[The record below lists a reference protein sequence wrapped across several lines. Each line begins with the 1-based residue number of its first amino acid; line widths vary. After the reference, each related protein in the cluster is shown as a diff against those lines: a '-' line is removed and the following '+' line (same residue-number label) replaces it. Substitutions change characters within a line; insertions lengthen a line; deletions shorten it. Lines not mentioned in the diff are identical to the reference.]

1 MDRYRTSAVRT
12 LGYTVIHKPSL
23 AAGLATCVLVVVGVA
38 GCGGGGTSGVQL
50 RDTVHRYLDATT
62 AGERCQLLTTV
73 YRTENPSVLFSG
85 GCRQSE
91 QISAAAEAARRR
103 LRITKVDIR
112 GDQATVSLGSSSSS
126 SLVARESAGG
136 ELTGLFLSTEAGQW
150 RIDGFSASASAT
162 ASAG

>member
-1 MDRYRTSAVRT
+1 
-12 LGYTVIHKPSL
+12 VIHKPSL
-23 AAGLATCVLVVVGVA
+23 AAGLATCALAVVGVA
-38 GCGGGGTSGVQL
+38 GCGGGGTSGAQL
-50 RDTVHRYLDATT
+50 RGTVHRYLDATT
-62 AGERCQLLTTV
+62 AAERCQLLTTV

-112 GDQATVSLGSSSSS
+112 GDQATVTLGSSSSS
-126 SLVARESAGG
+126 SRVARKSAGG
-136 ELTGLFLSTEAGQW
+136 ELTGLFLRTEAGQW
-150 RIDGFSASASAT
+150 RIDGFSESASAT